1 MHHVKLNLY
10 NYFENVGRLWCSS
23 CTNHSTSNSPL
34 KVYTYWAA
42 AGQLTR
48 ISSRLYSNIPPLTFH
63 FFIILSSRAGIIQ
76 GFNVIIKHE
85 WWNSERVVKNESW
98 MINYELII
106 KLRETTFY
114 DVSIRKFDYKRV
126 NNEFLIIVSKILVI
140 LDFMPRLGRH

>member
-1 MHHVKLNLY
+1 
-10 NYFENVGRLWCSS
+10 
-23 CTNHSTSNSPL
+23 
-34 KVYTYWAA
+34 
-42 AGQLTR
+42 
-48 ISSRLYSNIPPLTFH
+48 
-63 FFIILSSRAGIIQ
+63 
-76 GFNVIIKHE
+76 
-85 WWNSERVVKNESW
+85 